1 MPKLPAMIFLTLLSA
16 AEAHADEPTNTLMIY
31 ALGIGIGGEAQVGA
45 FSADIDVSASE
56 VLDHLELGAMV
67 AYRWESDTWSIQADS
82 IFASLAGEQE
92 GSLGITRTTLDL
104 DQLMLELDGGYRL
117 NDNFE
122 VLFGLRYWDFDT
134 TITVHADLPPPPAQV
149 VTSEQRSRDWVD
161 PLVGMRAVAPI
172 NDKWS
177 FIARGDVGGFG
188 VGSDFAWSAT
198 AFFHWRTGENFSV
211 AFGYRIFDFDF
222 DDRGALNSFGLDM
235 QQSGP
240 GAAIAWTF

>member
-1 MPKLPAMIFLTLLSA
+1 MRKLPVAISLALLASA
-16 AEAHADEPTNTLMIY
+16 AQADEPTNTLMIY
-31 ALGIGIGGEAQVGA
+31 ALGIGIGGEATAGPL
-45 FSADIDVSASE
+45 SADIDVSAAE

-67 AYRWESDTWSIQADS
+67 AYRWESDSWSVQADS

-92 GSLGITRTTLDL
+92 GAQGLTRTTLDL
-104 DQLMLELDGGYRL
+104 DQLMLELDGGYRF

-134 TITVHADLPPPPAQV
+134 TIKVHGPGNTGVLA
-149 VTSEQRSRDWVD
+149 SWKSGRDWVD
-161 PLVGMRAVAPI
+161 PLVGMRAVTPI

-177 FIARGDVGGFG
+177 FIARGDIGGFG

-198 AFFHWRTGENFSV
+198 AFFHWRTGENFSLAV
-211 AFGYRIFDFDF
+211 GYRIFDFDF

-240 GAAIAWTF
+240 GVAVAWTF